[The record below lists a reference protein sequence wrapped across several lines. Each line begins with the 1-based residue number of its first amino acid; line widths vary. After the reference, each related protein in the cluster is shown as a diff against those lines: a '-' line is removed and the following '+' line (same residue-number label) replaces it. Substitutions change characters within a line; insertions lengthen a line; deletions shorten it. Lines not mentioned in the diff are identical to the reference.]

1 MKGDID
7 ILSHR
12 YYNTGICKMQE
23 ENKRNQDRNLK
34 FLYEFL
40 YIIYEMRFNHK
51 KQRKNI
57 MLTEEKNSF

>member
-23 ENKRNQDRNLK
+23 ENKRNQDRILK
-34 FLYEFL
+34 FLYVFL
-40 YIIYEMRFNHK
+40 YIIYEMRFIHIKYYSNG
-51 KQRKNI
+51 R
-57 MLTEEKNSF
+57 

>member
-23 ENKRNQDRNLK
+23 ENRRNQDRNLK
-34 FLYEFL
+34 FLYDFL
-40 YIIYEMRFNHK
+40 YIIYEMRFNYK
-51 KQRKNI
+51 K
-57 MLTEEKNSF
+57 